1 MNNKKLQFTKA
12 GFDALQLELDQLIN
26 IKRPQFVDRLS
37 FARAQGDLSENS
49 DFTNAKEE
57 LEFLD
62 GRIAELEEVLK
73 TADVVDDQKMHTQIE
88 GVMVGVKVT
97 VKVNGDQKAYD
108 IVGEWEADPM
118 AQKISPDSPLGRA
131 LFGRKVGETVEVEAP
146 AGKILYQILSI
157 E

>member
-1 MNNKKLQFTKA
+1 MNNKKLQLTKS
-12 GFDALQLELDQLIN
+12 GFDVLQLELDQLLN

-73 TADVVDDQKMHTQIE
+73 TADVIDDKKVSDKTD
-88 GVMVGVKVT
+88 GVVVGAKVT
-97 VKVNGDQKAYD
+97 VRVNGGQKAFD

-131 LFGRKVGETVEVEAP
+131 LIGRKVGETVEVEAP
-146 AGKILYQILSI
+146 VGKILYQILSI

>member
-1 MNNKKLQFTKA
+1 M
-12 GFDALQLELDQLIN
+12 
-26 IKRPQFVDRLS
+26 
-37 FARAQGDLSENS
+37 
-49 DFTNAKEE
+49 
-57 LEFLD
+57 
-62 GRIAELEEVLK
+62 K